1 MRTKE
6 ITFKLRLP
14 TNKPNSDGTMYTRKT
29 ARKIYENLKN
39 CDSLPVGFSIYG
51 NEYLR
56 VDIPKSFD
64 IKLVEEDGELY
75 LVGSGLIPYTEPV
88 LKENH
93 TIYEFY
99 IEEDSDEE
107 RL

>member
-14 TNKPNSDGTMYTRKT
+14 INKPNSDGTMYTRET
-29 ARKIYENLKN
+29 ARKMYENLKN
-39 CDSLPVGFSIYG
+39 CDSFPVGFPIYG

-64 IKLVEEDGELY
+64 TKLVEEDGELY
-75 LVGSGLIPYTEPV
+75 LVGSGLIPYTKPV
-88 LKENH
+88 LRENH

>member
-29 ARKIYENLKN
+29 AQKMYENLKN
-39 CDSLPVGFSIYG
+39 CDSLPVGFPIYG

-64 IKLVEEDGELY
+64 TKLVEENGELY
-75 LVGSGLIPYTEPV
+75 LVGYGLIPYTEPV

-93 TIYEFY
+93 TIYELETNEY
-99 IEEDSDEE
+99 CTD
-107 RL
+107 

>member
-29 ARKIYENLKN
+29 AQKMYENLKN
-39 CDSLPVGFSIYG
+39 CDSLPVGFPIYG

-56 VDIPKSFD
+56 VDIPKSFGT
-64 IKLVEEDGELY
+64 KLVEEDGELY